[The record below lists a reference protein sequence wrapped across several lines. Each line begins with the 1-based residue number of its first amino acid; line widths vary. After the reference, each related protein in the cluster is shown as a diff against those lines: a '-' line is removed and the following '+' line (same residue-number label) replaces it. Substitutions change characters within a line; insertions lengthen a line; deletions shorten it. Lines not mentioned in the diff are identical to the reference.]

1 MKKLAKQYLVG
12 LTDGEGSFC
21 VFIRTG
27 KKPTWHTRVECHYYI
42 KLRED
47 DLNLLRKVKHTLG
60 CGRIS
65 FQKEYRPNQR
75 DNYRYQVS
83 NLQDLTKTVIPFFKR
98 YRLQGKKELDF
109 KLFCQIV
116 PMVMKK
122 KHHSPIG
129 LRKIKQLK
137 SLMHQ

>member
-1 MKKLAKQYLVG
+1 MKKLASQYLVG

-21 VFIRTG
+21 VFIRPGT
-27 KKPTWHTRVECHYYI
+27 KTTWNTRVECHYYI

-47 DLNLLRKVKHTLG
+47 DLNLLRKVKHTLD

-75 DNYRYQVS
+75 DNYRYQIS
-83 NLQDLTKTVIPFFKR
+83 NLADLTKTVIPFFKKH
-98 YRLQGKKELDF
+98 RLQGKKKQDF

-116 PMVMKK
+116 PLVVKK
-122 KHHSPIG
+122 KHHTAAG
-129 LRKIKQLK
+129 LKKIKHLK